1 MIVDAKGQLN
11 RHYSKVCT
19 ADELQTPPWFSVD
32 LTSPTSDDI
41 EAHLCIP
48 TNIESTEVKE

>member
-11 RHYSKVCT
+11 RHYSKVCA